1 MTGIR
6 NLKLALSL
14 GTVQALIVFQIHPLG
29 KCFRSFLMSIH
40 YATGGYRE

>member
-14 GTVQALIVFQIHPLG
+14 GMVQALIVFQVHPLG
-29 KCFRSFLMSIH
+29 KCLHSFLMSIH
-40 YATGGYRE
+40 YAMGGYRE